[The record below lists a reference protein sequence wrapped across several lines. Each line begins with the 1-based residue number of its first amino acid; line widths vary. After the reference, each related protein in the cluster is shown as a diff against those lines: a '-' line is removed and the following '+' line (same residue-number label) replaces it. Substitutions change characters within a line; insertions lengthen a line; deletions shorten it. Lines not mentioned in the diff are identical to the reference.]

1 MFIFAECLCSY
12 SVDLSWAGRCLMKG
26 DVADEAVA
34 LFGGWRCNYP
44 HLPDLAVAE
53 TM

>member
-1 MFIFAECLCSY
+1 
-12 SVDLSWAGRCLMKG
+12 MKG

-44 HLPDLAVAE
+44 HLPHLAQLAEAE
-53 TM
+53 TMAALADVGQCKLIPAAT